1 MRFGDTTPVRVTL
14 NKSVNIKQE
23 KTEDIFNVTTY
34 ADEHEVIEPREKGA
48 GGRKFHDFWIEGMFR
63 SVELPELHLNGKPKM
78 GALCEICGSTMRNTA
93 KARMMAHRN
102 VCSMEKPMKYCRGR
116 PSKTYMKNEEAANKT
131 MDMEVDMMDNFHT
144 VSFAYFLLLL

>member
-1 MRFGDTTPVRVTL
+1 M
-14 NKSVNIKQE
+14 NKNVNIKAE
-23 KTEDIFNVTTY
+23 KTDDIFNVTTY
-34 ADEHEVIEPREKGA
+34 ADDDALPPVTEPREKGA

-116 PSKTYMKNEEAANKT
+116 PSKTYMKNEDANHS
-131 MDMEVDMMDNFHT
+131 MDMDVDMMNFHT
-144 VSFAYFLLLL
+144 VSFYIKWIVN